1 MIVIH
6 WYHILYTPQPPERLM
21 KMCKD
26 LYNHYI
32 SVLFL
37 EMASVNYPF
46 ADESIASTA
55 CMVQLWV
62 KARTC

>member
-1 MIVIH
+1 
-6 WYHILYTPQPPERLM
+6 M

-37 EMASVNYPF
+37 EMANVNYPF
-46 ADESIASTA
+46 ADESIA
-55 CMVQLWV
+55 L
-62 KARTC
+62 TCSLHGPTTD